1 MKRSLGIWG
10 AIAISASLITGCGD
24 NTDQNDVSSAMVDSV
39 VLPSYSRLSNASQDL
54 NQALQNLVNNPTQS
68 TFDKAKISWRSARK
82 TWEVTETW
90 AYGPAET
97 LDFDPNLD
105 DWPVSTNELAAT
117 LDSKSNF
124 TAKTLQNLD
133 TTSRGFHGI
142 EYVLFGRNN
151 NLVEDLSSNELAY
164 LKSAGE
170 DLENNADGLLQ
181 AWSGSEGFGSTV
193 VKADPRSA
201 IADILAGME
210 GCLAE
215 VADGKLG
222 GAFDTNDSGELEST
236 FSGNTGTDIV
246 FNIKGVKTAWEKS
259 KLKEYASSK
268 NNELSSTLSNQIDE
282 SLKLANKLPAAL
294 NDQLTNESTKETVDK
309 LRTVL
314 TSAAETTVSLASEL

>member
-54 NQALQNLVNNPTQS
+54 NQALQNLVNKPTQS

-314 TSAAETTVSLASEL
+314 TSAAETAVSLASEL

>member
-24 NTDQNDVSSAMVDSV
+24 NTDQSDVSNAMVDSV

>member
-24 NTDQNDVSSAMVDSV
+24 NTDQSDVSNAMVDSV

-54 NQALQNLVNNPTQS
+54 NQAIQNLVNNPTQS

-314 TSAAETTVSLASEL
+314 TSAAETAVSLASEL

>member
-1 MKRSLGIWG
+1 MKKSLSFLG
-10 AIAISASLITGCGD
+10 AVAISASIITGCGD
-24 NTDQNDVSSAMVDSV
+24 STDQRDVSNAMVDAV
-39 VLPSYSRLSNASQDL
+39 VLPSYSRLTNASQDL
-54 NQALQNLVNNPTQS
+54 NQALQNLVDNPTQG
-68 TFDKAKISWRSARK
+68 TFDKAKNSWRSARK

-105 DWPVSTNELAAT
+105 DWPVSINELKAT
-117 LDSKSNF
+117 LESKSDF
-124 TAKTLQNLD
+124 TARTLQNLD

-142 EYVLFGRNN
+142 EYVLFGRDNN
-151 NLVEDLSSNELAY
+151 SVEDLSSNELAY
-164 LKSAGE
+164 LKSAGD
-170 DLENNADGLLQ
+170 DLEANANGLLE
-181 AWSGSEGFGSTV
+181 AWSGSKGFGSTV
-193 VKADPRSA
+193 VKADPSNA

-222 GAFDTNDSGELEST
+222 GAFDANDAGELEST

-259 KLKEYASSK
+259 KLKEYALNK

-282 SLKLANKLPAAL
+282 SLRLANKLPATL
-294 NDQLTNESTKETVDK
+294 NDQLNNKSTKETVDK

-314 TSAAETTVSLASEL
+314 TSAAETAVSLASEL

>member
-1 MKRSLGIWG
+1 MKRSLGIFG

-282 SLKLANKLPAAL
+282 SLKLVNKLPAAL

-314 TSAAETTVSLASEL
+314 TSAAETAVSLASEL

>member
-24 NTDQNDVSSAMVDSV
+24 NTDQSDVSSAMVDSV

-117 LDSKSNF
+117 LDSKSTF

-259 KLKEYASSK
+259 KLKQYASSK

-314 TSAAETTVSLASEL
+314 TSAAETAVSLASEL

>member
-124 TAKTLQNLD
+124 TAKTLLNLD

-181 AWSGSEGFGSTV
+181 AWSRSEGFGSTV

-314 TSAAETTVSLASEL
+314 TSAAETAVSLASEL

>member
-1 MKRSLGIWG
+1 MKKSLGIFG
-10 AIAISASLITGCGD
+10 AVAISASLITGCGGD
-24 NTDQNDVSSAMVDSV
+24 TNQSDVSNAMVDSV
-39 VLPSYSRLSNASQDL
+39 VLPSYSKLASASKEL
-54 NQALQNLVNNPTQS
+54 NQALQNLVNKPTQN
-68 TFDKAKISWRSARK
+68 TFDKAKSSWRSARK
-82 TWEVTETW
+82 TWEITETW

-117 LDSKSNF
+117 LDSKSDF
-124 TAKTLQNLD
+124 TARTLQNLD

-170 DLENNADGLLQ
+170 DLENNAEGLLE
-181 AWSGSEGFGSTV
+181 AWSGSKGFGSTV
-193 VKADPRSA
+193 VKADSSSA

-222 GAFDTNDSGELEST
+222 GAFDANDPGELEST

-259 KLKEYASSK
+259 KLKEYALNK

-314 TSAAETTVSLASEL
+314 TSAAETAASLASEL

>member
-1 MKRSLGIWG
+1 MKKSLSFLG
-10 AIAISASLITGCGD
+10 AVAISASIITGCGD
-24 NTDQNDVSSAMVDSV
+24 STDQRDVSNAMVDAV
-39 VLPSYSRLSNASQDL
+39 VLPSYSRLTNASQDL
-54 NQALQNLVNNPTQS
+54 NQALQNLVDNPTQG
-68 TFDKAKISWRSARK
+68 TFDKAKNSWRSARK

-105 DWPVSTNELAAT
+105 DWPVSINELKAT
-117 LDSKSNF
+117 LESKSDF
-124 TAKTLQNLD
+124 TARTLQNLD

-142 EYVLFGRNN
+142 EYVLFGRDNN
-151 NLVEDLSSNELAY
+151 SVEDLSSNELAY
-164 LKSAGE
+164 LKSAGD
-170 DLENNADGLLQ
+170 DLEANANGLLE
-181 AWSGSEGFGSTV
+181 AWSGSKGFGSTV
-193 VKADPRSA
+193 VKADPSNA

-222 GAFDTNDSGELEST
+222 SAFDANDASQLEST
-236 FSGNTGTDIV
+236 FSGNTGSDIV

-259 KLKEYASSK
+259 KLKEYTLKK

-282 SLKLANKLPAAL
+282 SLKLANQLPTAL
-294 NDQLTNESTKETVDK
+294 NDQLTNEIIKDKVDK

-314 TSAAETTVSLASEL
+314 TSAAETAMSLASEL

>member
-170 DLENNADGLLQ
+170 DLENNADGLLE

>member
-246 FNIKGVKTAWEKS
+246 FNIKGVKTIKKPINDVKKS
-259 KLKEYASSK
+259 
-268 NNELSSTLSNQIDE
+268 LSIIYKISF
-282 SLKLANKLPAAL
+282 
-294 NDQLTNESTKETVDK
+294 
-309 LRTVL
+309 
-314 TSAAETTVSLASEL
+314 

>member
-314 TSAAETTVSLASEL
+314 TSAAETAAFLASEL

>member
-151 NLVEDLSSNELAY
+151 NLVEELSSNELAY

-314 TSAAETTVSLASEL
+314 TSAAETAVSLASEL

>member
-314 TSAAETTVSLASEL
+314 TSAAETAASLASEL

>member
-39 VLPSYSRLSNASQDL
+39 VLPSYSRLSNASQNL

-222 GAFDTNDSGELEST
+222 GAVDTNDSGELEST

-314 TSAAETTVSLASEL
+314 TSAAETAVSLASEL

>member
-24 NTDQNDVSSAMVDSV
+24 NTDQSDVSSAMVDSV

-314 TSAAETTVSLASEL
+314 TSAAETAVSLASEL

>member
-54 NQALQNLVNNPTQS
+54 NQALQNLVNKPTQS

-170 DLENNADGLLQ
+170 DLENNADGLLE

-314 TSAAETTVSLASEL
+314 TSAAETAVSLASEL

>member
-54 NQALQNLVNNPTQS
+54 NQALQNLVNNPTKS
-68 TFDKAKISWRSARK
+68 TFDKAKRSWRSARK

-314 TSAAETTVSLASEL
+314 TSAAETAVSLASEL

>member
-24 NTDQNDVSSAMVDSV
+24 NTDQSDVSSAMVDSV

-117 LDSKSNF
+117 LDSKSTF

-309 LRTVL
+309 LRTCL
-314 TSAAETTVSLASEL
+314 LYTSPSPRDRG

>member
-24 NTDQNDVSSAMVDSV
+24 NTDQKDVSSAMVDSV

-314 TSAAETTVSLASEL
+314 TSAAETAVSLASEL

>member
-314 TSAAETTVSLASEL
+314 TSAAETAVSLASEL

>member
-68 TFDKAKISWRSARK
+68 TYDKAKISWRSARK

-314 TSAAETTVSLASEL
+314 TSAAETAVSLASEL

>member
-24 NTDQNDVSSAMVDSV
+24 NTDQSDVSSAMVDSV

-105 DWPVSTNELAAT
+105 DWPVSTNELTAT
-117 LDSKSNF
+117 LDSKSDF
-124 TAKTLQNLD
+124 TEKTLQNLD

-314 TSAAETTVSLASEL
+314 TSAAETAVSLASEL

>member
-1 MKRSLGIWG
+1 MKKPLGIFG
-10 AIAISASLITGCGD
+10 AVAISASLITGCGGG
-24 NTDQNDVSSAMVDSV
+24 TDQADVSNAMVDAV
-39 VLPSYSRLSNASQDL
+39 VLPSYSKLASASKEL
-54 NQALQNLVNNPTQS
+54 NQALQNLVNKPTQS
-68 TFDKAKISWRSARK
+68 TFDKAKSSWRSARK

-117 LDSKSNF
+117 LDSKSDF
-124 TAKTLQNLD
+124 TARTLQNLD

-164 LKSAGE
+164 LQSAGD
-170 DLENNADGLLQ
+170 DLENNADGLLE

-193 VKADPRSA
+193 VKADPSSA

-222 GAFDTNDSGELEST
+222 GAFDANDAGELEST

-268 NNELSSTLSNQIDE
+268 NAELSSTLSNQIDE

-314 TSAAETTVSLASEL
+314 TSAAETAVSLASEL

>member
-24 NTDQNDVSSAMVDSV
+24 NTDQSDVSSAMVDSV

-151 NLVEDLSSNELAY
+151 NLVEELSSNELAY

-314 TSAAETTVSLASEL
+314 TSAAETAVSLASEL

>member
-24 NTDQNDVSSAMVDSV
+24 NTDQKDVSSAMVDSV

-170 DLENNADGLLQ
+170 DLENNADGLLE

-201 IADILAGME
+201 IADVLAGME

-314 TSAAETTVSLASEL
+314 TSAAETAVSLASEL

>member
-124 TAKTLQNLD
+124 TAKTLLNLD

-314 TSAAETTVSLASEL
+314 TSAAETAVSLASEL

>member
-54 NQALQNLVNNPTQS
+54 NQAIQNLVNNPTQS

-314 TSAAETTVSLASEL
+314 TSAAETAVSLASEL

>member
-1 MKRSLGIWG
+1 MKKSLGLLG
-10 AIAISASLITGCGD
+10 AVAISTSLITGCGD
-24 NTDQNDVSSAMVDSV
+24 TINQSDVSNAMVEAV
-39 VLPSYSRLSNASQDL
+39 VLPSYARLSTASQEL
-54 NQALQNLVNNPTQS
+54 NLALQNLANNPTQN
-68 TFDKAKISWRSARK
+68 TFNKAKSSWRSARK

-105 DWPVSTNELAAT
+105 DWPVSTNELGST
-117 LDSKSNF
+117 LESKSNF
-124 TAKTLQNLD
+124 TSQTLQKLD

-142 EYVLFGRNN
+142 EYVLFGRDN
-151 NLVEDLSSNELAY
+151 NLVDDLSFNELAY
-164 LKSAGE
+164 LLSAGE
-170 DLENNADGLLQ
+170 DLETNANGLLE

-193 VKADPRSA
+193 VKSDPSGA

-210 GCLAE
+210 GCLTE

-222 GAFDTNDSGELEST
+222 GAFDENDAGELEST

-259 KLKEYASSK
+259 KLKEYSLDK
-268 NNELSSTLSNQIDE
+268 DNKLSSILSNQINE
-282 SLKLANKLPAAL
+282 SLKLANQLPAAL
-294 NDQLTNESTKETVDK
+294 NDQLTNQRTKETVDK

-314 TSAAETTVSLASEL
+314 TSAAETAVSLASVL

>member
-170 DLENNADGLLQ
+170 DLENNADGLLD

-314 TSAAETTVSLASEL
+314 TSAAETAVSLASEL

>member
-24 NTDQNDVSSAMVDSV
+24 NTDQSDVSSAMVDSV